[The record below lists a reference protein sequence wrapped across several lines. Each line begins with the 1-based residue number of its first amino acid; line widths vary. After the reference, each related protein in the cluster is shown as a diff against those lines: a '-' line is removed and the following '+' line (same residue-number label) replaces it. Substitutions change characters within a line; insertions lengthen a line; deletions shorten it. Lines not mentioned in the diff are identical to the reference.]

1 MSTKPGKQPRLAAG
15 LFCILVP
22 CIALASAPPVT
33 QQASPGSGASSGDG
47 NEITQLP
54 WILVTGWSATQYLVP
69 QTATATGTNTPL
81 IDIPQSIVVIPEAL
95 LRDQGTRSL
104 AEAVRNSPGISVNMG
119 EGMRDEFYIRG
130 VKTKSDF
137 FIDGLRDDTEYMR
150 DLYNVAHIDVLQGP
164 AALLFGRGGA
174 GGLINLVTKTPERRP
189 IREFEIEAGSWE
201 HLRGTTD
208 IGSAIGESGAIRI
221 LAMGEDSGG
230 FRDHYFLHR
239 YSVNPKLGF
248 QLGERTQIEI
258 GVNYLNDR
266 RIVDRGITSQNGR
279 PVDVPRGTFF
289 GAPDQNMSVGE
300 VGAFNARL
308 THAFNDDLMLSNTF
322 RATDAER
329 EYVNTYAGGAVDENG
344 EFKMKGYAHHHN
356 RRSYLDRTDLIATL
370 DMGAVSHTLLLGG
383 EFSWQRDHDY
393 QTLPSEGSKNLP
405 GRFPL
410 FNPEIAAIAFP
421 YLDRDNHVV
430 GKEFGIYAQDQMSW
444 GEHWKAIVGAR
455 WDRFTVDADYRNPE
469 VSPDHTWNVDTEWSP
484 RAGLIYKPVEND
496 SIYAS
501 VTQTFTPQGANIAL
515 SRKSPDGANLDP
527 EMAINYEIGNKL
539 DLFDGQLSLTVA
551 LFQLDLDDVV
561 AEAADG
567 SGTLV
572 NTGQQRNR
580 GYTLSADGALTSHW
594 SVFANYTHLNAR
606 ITEAT
611 EEAEA
616 GARVG
621 LVPRNQFSI
630 WTRYA
635 VTSHWGLAAGVRGE
649 SDKYTSYDNE
659 VMLPQYVVEDLMAYY
674 QAESFRVQVNLDNVT
689 DKHYFPTAS
698 SDYEIMPG
706 EPRNVMVTLGMK
718 F

>member
-1 MSTKPGKQPRLAAG
+1 
-15 LFCILVP
+15 
-22 CIALASAPPVT
+22 
-33 QQASPGSGASSGDG
+33 
-47 NEITQLP
+47 
-54 WILVTGWSATQYLVP
+54 
-69 QTATATGTNTPL
+69 
-81 IDIPQSIVVIPEAL
+81 
-95 LRDQGTRSL
+95 
-104 AEAVRNSPGISVNMG
+104 
-119 EGMRDEFYIRG
+119 
-130 VKTKSDF
+130 
-137 FIDGLRDDTEYMR
+137 
-150 DLYNVAHIDVLQGP
+150 
-164 AALLFGRGGA
+164 
-174 GGLINLVTKTPERRP
+174 
-189 IREFEIEAGSWE
+189 
-201 HLRGTTD
+201 
-208 IGSAIGESGAIRI
+208 
-221 LAMGEDSGG
+221 MGEDSGG

-239 YSVNPKLGF
+239 YAVNPKLGF
-248 QLGERTQIEI
+248 QLGERTQMEI

-266 RIVDRGITSQNGR
+266 RIVDRGITSRNGR

-308 THAFNDDLMLSNTF
+308 THAFNDDLTLSNTF

-329 EYVNTYAGGAVDENG
+329 QYVNTYAGGAVDDNG

-410 FNPEIAAIAFP
+410 LNPEIAAIAFP
-421 YLDRDNHVV
+421 YLDRDNHVL
-430 GKEFGIYAQDQMSW
+430 GKEFGIYAQDQVSL

-515 SRKSPDGANLDP
+515 ARKSPDGANLDP

-539 DLFDGQLSLTVA
+539 DLFDGQLSLTA
-551 LFQLDLDDVV
+551 AIFQLDLDDVV